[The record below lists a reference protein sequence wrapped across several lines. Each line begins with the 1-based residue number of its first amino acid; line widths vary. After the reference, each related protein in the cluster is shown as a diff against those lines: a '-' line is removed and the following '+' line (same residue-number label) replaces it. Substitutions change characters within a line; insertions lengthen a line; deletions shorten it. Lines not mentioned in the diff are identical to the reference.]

1 MKLESGFVYVDDT
14 TFVVLGGKVGI
25 GSAELSLR
33 DDGIVD
39 YETVFIQPLSEEYGV
54 GEDIMGKEDATGE
67 QIIFCFN
74 SASQV
79 DVLIGQL
86 KEVKAKLQKRDKET
100 STFSEK

>member
-1 MKLESGFVYVDDT
+1 MKLESGFVYVGDT

-33 DDGIVD
+33 DDGVVD
-39 YETVFIQPLSEEYGV
+39 YETVFIQPLSKKYSV
-54 GEDIMGKEDATGE
+54 GENIVGKEDSTDE
-67 QIIFCFN
+67 QIVFCFN

-86 KEVKAKLQKRDKET
+86 EEVKAKLEKRNV
-100 STFSEK
+100 

>member
-1 MKLESGFVYVDDT
+1 MKLESGFVYAGDT

-33 DDGIVD
+33 DDGVVD
-39 YETVFIQPLSEEYGV
+39 YETVFIQPLSKEYGV

-86 KEVKAKLQKRDKET
+86 KEVKAKLENKKI
-100 STFSEK
+100 